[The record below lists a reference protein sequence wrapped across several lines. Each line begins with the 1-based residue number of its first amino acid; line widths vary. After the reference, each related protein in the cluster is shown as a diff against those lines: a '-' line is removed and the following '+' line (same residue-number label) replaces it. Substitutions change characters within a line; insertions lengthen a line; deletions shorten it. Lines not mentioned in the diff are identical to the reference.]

1 MAANKGAVALRF
13 NFEDTSFLFV
23 NTHLTSGQKK
33 VKERVADLNLC
44 YEEACSVFSQN
55 EMSSYKHISGID
67 PCIPDKQGNGLHDY
81 SILFGD
87 MNFRC
92 DLSNLEA

>member
-67 PCIPDKQGNGLHDY
+67 PCIPDKQGNGRHDY